1 MFNIKTNQTGTTLG
15 IVLEGLLDTQTA
27 PKLEEVI
34 TEKLGSVDEVNFDF
48 ADLEYLTSAGL
59 RVLLTAQQE
68 MEDKDG
74 KMTLTNVND
83 EIMEV
88 FEMTGFTDVLTIV

>member
-1 MFNIKTNQTGTTLG
+1 MFNIKTNQTGITLD

>member
-1 MFNIKTNQTGTTLG
+1 MFNVKANLSGTKLN
-15 IVLEGLLDTQTA
+15 IVLEGLLDTQSS
-27 PKLEEVI
+27 PQLEEVI
-34 TEKLGSVDEVNFDF
+34 TKNIGAADEVNFDF
-48 ADLEYLTSAGL
+48 AKLEYLTSSGL

-74 KMTLTNVND
+74 TMTLANVND

-88 FEMTGFTDVLTIV
+88 FDMTGFTDVLTIV

>member
-1 MFNIKTNQTGTTLG
+1 MFNIKTNQTGTTLD